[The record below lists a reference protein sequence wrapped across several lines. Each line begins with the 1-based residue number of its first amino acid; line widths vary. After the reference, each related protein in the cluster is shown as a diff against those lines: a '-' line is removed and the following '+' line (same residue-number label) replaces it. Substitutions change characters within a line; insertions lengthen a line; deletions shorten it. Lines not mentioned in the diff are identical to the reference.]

1 MLQLQAVK
9 TSYEHP
15 NDSSSQSS
23 AKKTNKINLS
33 VCTAQLTH
41 THLSLMHYVQSIIIK
56 PTFLWYYLLY
66 LPNGG
71 TVFSVKHIYDRL
83 CYLMVPFPVWKT
95 TKSFPYPPHLLLF
108 PPHYA
113 NHNTWMEKRVSVRKT
128 KKHCILQNIYGRA
141 ANWLIHY

>member
-1 MLQLQAVK
+1 MHIKCFNFFHYTGCCRRGLDALHHQFYFV
-9 TSYEHP
+9 
-15 NDSSSQSS
+15 
-23 AKKTNKINLS
+23 
-33 VCTAQLTH
+33 LTH
-41 THLSLMHYVQSIIIK
+41 THLSLMHYVQSITIK

-66 LPNGG
+66 LPNGE
-71 TVFSVKHIYDRL
+71 TVFSVKHICDRL